1 MARIHRLAGLG
12 FILLFVSTGI
22 WLRFR
27 GQAVIEQGEAIRFSL
42 RTNHVYILFAS
53 LVNIAVG
60 MNPPVPVVNLRRR
73 LQLVGSA
80 LLLTAPLVLLT
91 AFIVEGPQARPFR
104 PITEAGVMLMFLAVM
119 FQVPARARRV
129 S

>member
-1 MARIHRLAGLG
+1 MARLHRLAGLG
-12 FILLFVSTGI
+12 FVLVFIATGV

-27 GQAVIEQGEAIRFSL
+27 GQDVIDQDDAIRFSL
-42 RTNHVYILFAS
+42 RANHVYILFAG

-60 MNPPVPVVNLRRR
+60 LNPPDPPVPWRRR

-80 LLLTAPLVLLT
+80 VLLMAPLLLV
-91 AFIVEGPQARPFR
+91 AFIVEGPQARAHR
-104 PITEAGVMLMFLAVM
+104 PLTSIGVILMFLAVM
-119 FQVPARARRV
+119 CQIPARMRHV

>member
-12 FILLFVSTGI
+12 FVLMFVATGV

-27 GQAVIEQGEAIRFSL
+27 GHAVIEQDEAIRFSL
-42 RTNHVYILFAS
+42 RANHIYILFS
-53 LVNIAVG
+53 GLVNIAVG
-60 MNPPVPVVNLRRR
+60 MNPPVPTVTWRRR

-80 LLLTAPLVLLT
+80 LMLTAPLKLLT
-91 AFIVEGPQARPFR
+91 AFIVEGPQARAFR
-104 PITEAGVMLMFLAVM
+104 PITEAGVIRMFLAVM

>member
-1 MARIHRLAGLG
+1 MARLHRLAGLG
-12 FILLFVSTGI
+12 FILLFLATGV

-27 GQAVIEQGEAIRFSL
+27 GQAVIDQDDAIRFSL
-42 RTNHVYILFAS
+42 RANHIYILFAG

-60 MNPPVPVVNLRRR
+60 MNPPDPAVAWRRR

-80 LLLTAPLVLLT
+80 VLVMAPLLLLT
-91 AFIVEGPQARPFR
+91 AFIVEGPQAQAVR
-104 PITEAGVMLMFLAVM
+104 PITEVGVILMFAAVM
-119 FQVPARARRV
+119 CQVPARARRI

>member
-12 FILLFVSTGI
+12 FVLIFVATGV

-27 GQAVIEQGEAIRFSL
+27 GQAVIDQDEAIRFSL
-42 RTNHVYILFAS
+42 RANHIAILFSA

-60 MNPPVPVVNLRRR
+60 MNPPIPAVTWRRR

-80 LLLTAPLVLLT
+80 LLLVAPLLLLA
-91 AFIVEGPQARPFR
+91 AFIVEGPQARAQR
-104 PITEAGVMLMFLAVM
+104 PITEAGVILMFLAVM
-119 FQVPARARRV
+119 CQVPARARHV
-129 S
+129 V

>member
-1 MARIHRLAGLG
+1 MARLHRLAGLG
-12 FILLFVSTGI
+12 FVLLFLATGV

-27 GQAVIEQGEAIRFSL
+27 GQAVIDQDDAIRFSL
-42 RTNHVYILFAS
+42 RANHVYILFAG

-60 MNPPVPVVNLRRR
+60 LNPPDPAVPWRRR

-80 LLLTAPLVLLT
+80 LLLMAPLLLLV
-91 AFIVEGPQARPFR
+91 AFIVEGPQARVHR
-104 PITEAGVMLMFLAVM
+104 PLTTIGVILMFLAVM
-119 FQVPARARRV
+119 CQIPARMRHV